1 MNDSTLPPT
10 DSSFDPLAETQPSPS
25 LDYDPLAAYQP
36 IRIPKEAR
44 PRPKARRRK
53 SGGCLGCLGVFGVF
67 LALIVGAMV
76 FFAFLPGKTRVLI
89 LGIDLNSDRAPAGSF
104 LGRSDT
110 IVILQADPL
119 KPQVSMLSIPRDLWV
134 NIPGVGENRIN
145 TAHFFAEANQEGTG
159 AQAAIQTIEAN
170 FGIRI
175 PYYVRLRFEGFS
187 QIVDAM
193 GGIDITLE
201 EPVAGLDA
209 GKHHLNGKEALAFAR
224 SRKGA
229 DDFFR
234 MQQGQM
240 VVMAAMKKMLN
251 PLTWWRLPV
260 IVPAFFSA
268 VDTNLP
274 VWQMPRIGLA
284 VLRVGVDNLDHRTI
298 TREMVQPFVTEG
310 GAQVLGPRWE
320 VILPLVQEMF
330 GIP

>member
-1 MNDSTLPPT
+1 MNKNPFYPDPH
-10 DSSFDPLAETQPSPS
+10 DPLAETQPAPT
-25 LDYDPLAAYQP
+25 LDFDPLAAYQP
-36 IRIPKEAR
+36 IRIPKEAPPRKVR
-44 PRPKARRRK
+44 PRISR
-53 SGGCLGCLGVFGVF
+53 GCFGCVSL
-67 LALIVGAMV
+67 LAILLLVITSVMV
-76 FFAFLPGKTRVLI
+76 FFAVLPGKTRMLI
-89 LGIDLNSDRAPAGSF
+89 LGIDLNSDRAPRGSF
-104 LGRSDT
+104 VGRSDT

-134 NIPGVGENRIN
+134 AILGVGENRIN
-145 TAHFFAEANQEGTG
+145 TAHFFAEANQEGSG

-170 FGIRI
+170 FGLRI

-193 GGIDITLE
+193 GGVDITLE
-201 EPVAGLDA
+201 EPMGGLDA
-209 GKHHLNGKEALAFAR
+209 GKHHLNGEEALAFAR

-240 VVMAAMKKMLN
+240 VVVAAMKKMLN

-284 VLRVGVDNLDHRTI
+284 VLRVGVDHLDHRTI

-310 GAQVLGPRWE
+310 GAQVLLPRWE

-330 GIP
+330 GNP